1 MKNNINAW
9 KRKKLIFVIA
19 MLSIPLAQFVLLTFW
34 PTIKTIFMAFESPT
48 GETMG
53 FASFSQ
59 NWDTFVIEWTT
70 SGKWKRAILNSLGY
84 FPSSTLVSLPLSI
97 ITAYFLYKKIPLSS
111 VYKIIFFIPSII
123 SIVVMGLAFR
133 NMFSL
138 NGPIN
143 SLIKSFGVSIN
154 DIPNW
159 FNDTKITMYVL
170 YFYSVWVG
178 IGYNCIL
185 LFGALSRVPVEVMES
200 AAIDGCGT
208 FREIFTICVPIM
220 WPTISSMIIF
230 GVSTVFTMFL
240 HTEVLTGGAG
250 DTWTVT
256 QLIMQKIKSGKNP
269 NYAATLSLIL
279 TAIAVPIVQTVRYL
293 LDKICDSIEV

>member
-1 MKNNINAW
+1 MNNNISAW
-9 KRKKLIFVIA
+9 KRKRTIYITL
-19 MLSIPLAQFVLLTFW
+19 MLFLPLAQFILFTFY

-48 GETMG
+48 GDLVG
-53 FASFSQ
+53 FESFLQ

-70 SGKWKRAILNSLGY
+70 SHKWKRAIINSLGY

-111 VYKIIFFIPSII
+111 VYKVIFFIPSII

-143 SLIKSFGVSIN
+143 SILKGLGVGIE

-159 FNDTKITMYVL
+159 FNDADITMYVL
-170 YFYSVWVG
+170 YFYSIWVG

-200 AAIDGCGT
+200 AALDGCGT
-208 FREIFTICVPIM
+208 FREIFVICVPIM

-250 DTWTVT
+250 DSWTVT
-256 QLIMQKIKSGKNP
+256 QLLMQKIKSGQNP
-269 NYAATLSLIL
+269 NYAATLSLLL
-279 TAIAVPIVQTVRYL
+279 TAIAVPIVQISRHI
-293 LDKICDSIEV
+293 LDKIPLELF